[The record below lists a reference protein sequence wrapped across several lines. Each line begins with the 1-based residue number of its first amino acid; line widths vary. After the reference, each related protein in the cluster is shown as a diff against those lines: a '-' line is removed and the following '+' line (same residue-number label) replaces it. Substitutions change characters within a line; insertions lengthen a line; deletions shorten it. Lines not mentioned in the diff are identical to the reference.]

1 MLVQQTASL
10 PPIALLIGR
19 GELPRVLVEVFKS
32 QKRPYVILAF
42 KGQAD
47 EDFVADLPHIWLNFG
62 EVGKAFKCFED
73 HHIKE
78 IVMAG
83 TMARPALSEI
93 RPDWEGLK
101 WMGKLGKKALGD
113 DNLLKFLIEM
123 VESQGYHVVGPT
135 DILTELLA
143 PEGLLTSGKLDDQAW
158 QDIGRGVEVLSA
170 LSPADVG
177 QAVVIQEGLVLGV
190 EAIEGTDKLIER
202 VASLKRPGLGSIL
215 VKVAKRQ
222 QENRADL
229 PTVGLRTIQK
239 AAASGLRGIAIEAG
253 RTLILNREEMIQ
265 LAQDKGIFVVSLAS
279 AQCHLEH

>member
-1 MLVQQTASL
+1 VQPKPDQ
-10 PPIALLIGR
+10 PPIALLMGR

-32 QKRPYVILAF
+32 QKRPYLILAF

-47 EDFVADLPHIWLNFG
+47 EDFVSDLPHVWLNFG

-78 IVMAG
+78 IVTAG
-83 TMARPALSEI
+83 SMTRPALSEL

-101 WMGKLGKKALGD
+101 WLGKIGKKALGD

-143 PEGLLTSGKLDDQAW
+143 PEGLLTSEKIDDQAW
-158 QDIGRGVEVLSA
+158 QDIGRGIEVLTA

-177 QAVVIQEGLVLGV
+177 QAVVVQEGLVLGI
-190 EAIEGTDKLIER
+190 EAIEGTDRLIER
-202 VASLKRPGLGSIL
+202 VALLKRPGLGSIL
-215 VKVAKRQ
+215 VKMAKRQ
-222 QENRADL
+222 QENRVDL
-229 PTVGLRTIQK
+229 PTVGLGTIQK
-239 AAASGLRGIAIEAG
+239 AAESGLRGIAIEAG

-265 LAQDKGIFVVSLAS
+265 LAQDKGIFVVGLAS
-279 AQCHLEH
+279 AQCHPER